1 MSSPL
6 PSVAAPDLA
15 CDVFHADAARVAEV
29 RAAQPDASTVER
41 LAEIFKALGDP
52 TRVRLLSALAAAE
65 LCVCDLATLLTL
77 SESAVSHQL
86 RLLRSLRLV
95 RARRDGRMV
104 FYRLDDDHI
113 VRLLAQG
120 REHAEEGA
128 PRLAR

>member
-52 TRVRLLSALAAAE
+52 TRVKLLSALAAAE

-77 SESAVSHQL
+77 SESAISHQL

>member
-1 MSSPL
+1 
-6 PSVAAPDLA
+6 VEAGADLG

-29 RAAQPDASTVER
+29 RANQPDAGTVER

-52 TRVRLLSALAAAE
+52 TRVRLLTALGTAE

-77 SESAVSHQL
+77 SESAISHQL

-113 VRLLAQG
+113 VRLLTQG
-120 REHAEEGA
+120 REHAEEAGA
-128 PRLAR
+128 RAAR

>member
-1 MSSPL
+1 MSTQIP
-6 PSVAAPDLA
+6 VEAAAELA

-29 RAAQPDASTVER
+29 RAAQPDAQTVER

-65 LCVCDLATLLTL
+65 LCVCDLATLLGVT
-77 SESAVSHQL
+77 ESAISHQL
-86 RLLRSLRLV
+86 RFLRSLRVV

-128 PRLAR
+128 SRLGR

>member
-6 PSVAAPDLA
+6 PSVATPELA

-41 LAEIFKALGDP
+41 LAEIFKTLGDP

-77 SESAVSHQL
+77 SESAISHQL

>member
-1 MSSPL
+1 MPTHTSAEP
-6 PSVAAPDLA
+6 VAG

-29 RAAQPDASTVER
+29 RAAQPDAVTVER
-41 LAEIFKALGDP
+41 LAEIFKALSDP
-52 TRVRLLSALAAAE
+52 TRVRLLSALATAE
-65 LCVCDLATLLTL
+65 LCVCDLATLLAL

-128 PRLAR
+128 SRLGR

>member
-1 MSSPL
+1 MTARIQVEAGAEL
-6 PSVAAPDLA
+6 G

-29 RAAQPDASTVER
+29 RANQPDAGTVER

-52 TRVRLLSALAAAE
+52 TRVRLLTALGTAE

-77 SESAVSHQL
+77 SESAISHQL

-113 VRLLAQG
+113 VRLLTQG
-120 REHAEEGA
+120 REHAEEAGA
-128 PRLAR
+128 RAAR

>member
-1 MSSPL
+1 MTRPF
-6 PSVAAPDLA
+6 PSVAAPELA

-29 RAAQPDASTVER
+29 RAAQPDATTVER

-52 TRVRLLSALAAAE
+52 PRVILLSALAPAG
-65 LCVCDLATLLTL
+65 LWVCDLATLLAL

-86 RLLRSLRLV
+86 RLFRNLRLV

-113 VRLLAQG
+113 VRLLMQG
-120 REHAEEGA
+120 REHAEEAGA
-128 PRLAR
+128 RAA

>member
-6 PSVAAPDLA
+6 PSVATPELA
-15 CDVFHADAARVAEV
+15 CDVFHADAAHVAEV

-41 LAEIFKALGDP
+41 LAEIFKTLGDP

>member
-1 MSSPL
+1 MATQTHVESGAEL
-6 PSVAAPDLA
+6 G

-29 RAAQPDASTVER
+29 RATQPDTGTVER

-52 TRVRLLSALAAAE
+52 TRVRLLTALATAE

-120 REHAEEGA
+120 REHAEEGG
-128 PRLAR
+128 ARAGR

>member
-1 MSSPL
+1 
-6 PSVAAPDLA
+6 VAPELA
-15 CDVFHADAARVAEV
+15 CDIFHADAARVAEV
-29 RAAQPDASTVER
+29 RAAQPDASTVEH

-52 TRVRLLSALAAAE
+52 TRVKLLSALAAAE
-65 LCVCDLATLLTL
+65 LCVCDLATLLAL

-104 FYRLDDDHI
+104 FYSLDDDHI

-120 REHAEEGA
+120 REHSEEGA
-128 PRLAR
+128 ARLAR